1 MISKR
6 FRTDYEGEFVIL
18 KTVYRDGKK
27 IQEREWIAN
36 PIQNQHLSGRAAIIG
51 MGESRSAFDHTR
63 LARHRG
69 GLLGKKK
76 LQTYGT
82 GDTFQHMRL
91 DFYVSNHRDR
101 LDQVLAAGYQQD
113 NVVYT
118 SAMNCI
124 RYPGEF
130 YLIPYSPGLH
140 GVANAAYLAAFDAHK
155 EIFLLGVDHHPD
167 SALPIEI
174 KEIRSLVDIYDD
186 VRWYVVSDHTTTP
199 KSLLTHPRVQLM
211 SYREFI
217 SYCDV

>member
-6 FRTDYEGEFVIL
+6 YRNDYDGEFVII
-18 KTVYRDGKK
+18 KTIYRDGKK

-36 PIQNQHLSGRAAIIG
+36 PITNEHLSGRATIIG
-51 MGESRSAFDHTR
+51 PGDSRVDFDFTR
-63 LARHRG
+63 LQRHRG

-101 LDQVLAAGYQQD
+101 LNEILQSGYQQD

-118 SAMNCI
+118 GAINCI
-124 RYPGEF
+124 KYPGEF
-130 YLIPYSPGLH
+130 YLIPYSPGLSDL
-140 GVANAAYLAAFDAHK
+140 ASAAYLAAFDAHK
-155 EIFLLGVDHHPD
+155 EIFLLGLDQEPNTAD
-167 SALPIEI
+167 SNEI
-174 KEIRSLVDIYDD
+174 KQIMSLIGIYDD
-186 VRWYVVSDHTTTP
+186 VRWYIVTNHTTVPRTML
-199 KSLLTHPRVQLM
+199 KHPRVQLM
-211 SYREFI
+211 DYREFI